1 LGWQPDSG
9 YGLGIVHQATT
20 RERFKFISKHLACA
34 DHGELDKDKQLKVRK
49 DPIQKIQPLVDV
61 FNKQFSECRWPPD
74 DKV

>member
-1 LGWQPDSG
+1 MHWDGNQILVTALES
-9 YGLGIVHQATT
+9 
-20 RERFKFISKHLACA
+20 FIKQRHVS
-34 DHGELDKDKQLKVRK
+34 ELDKDKQLKVRK